1 MEVLSKKN
9 LTTIMPSFLSNL
21 ASKKIIL
28 ASASPRRQELLRGL
42 EIDFQV
48 KVFPIDESIPEE
60 IPAEFAAAFLSKRKA
75 DLFPVELEEDELL
88 ITADTLVIVGGKVMG
103 KPADEQEAFE
113 MLKSLSGATH
123 TVMTAVTLKDR
134 KTSITLEDEA
144 KVTFRFLEEDEIWHY
159 LKNYRP
165 FDKAG
170 SYGVQEWI
178 GFVGVSSI
186 TGSYFTVMGLPLH
199 LVYAQLKKWNPT

>member
-1 MEVLSKKN
+1 
-9 LTTIMPSFLSNL
+9 MPSFLTNL

-28 ASASPRRQELLRGL
+28 GSNSPRRQELLRGL
-42 EIDFQV
+42 ELDFEV
-48 KVFPIDESIPEE
+48 RVHPVEETIPTDL
-60 IPAEFAAAFLSKRKA
+60 PAEYAAAYLSKLKA
-75 DLFPVELEEDELL
+75 DAFPGELQENELL
-88 ITADTLVIVGGKVMG
+88 ITADTVVIDRGKVLG

-113 MLKSLSGATH
+113 MLKCLSGATH

-144 KVTFRFLEEDEIWHY
+144 QVTFRFLEEEEIWHY
-159 LKNYRP
+159 LKIYRP

-170 SYGVQEWI
+170 SYGIQEWI

-186 TGSYFTVMGLPLH
+186 TGSYFTVMGFPLH
-199 LVYAQLKKWNPT
+199 LVYAQLKKWI

>member
-1 MEVLSKKN
+1 
-9 LTTIMPSFLSNL
+9 MPSFLTNL

-28 ASASPRRQELLRGL
+28 GSNSPRRQELLRGL
-42 EIDFQV
+42 ELDFEV
-48 KVFPIDESIPEE
+48 RVHPVEENIPTDL
-60 IPAEFAAAFLSKRKA
+60 PAEYAAAYLSKLKA
-75 DLFPVELEEDELL
+75 DAFPGELQENELL
-88 ITADTLVIVGGKVMG
+88 ITADTVVIDRGKVLG

-113 MLKSLSGATH
+113 MLKCLSGATH

-144 KVTFRFLEEDEIWHY
+144 QVTFRFLEEEEIWHY

-170 SYGVQEWI
+170 SYGIQEWI

-186 TGSYFTVMGLPLH
+186 MGSYFTVMGFPLH
-199 LVYAQLKKWNPT
+199 LVYAQLKKWI

>member
-1 MEVLSKKN
+1 
-9 LTTIMPSFLSNL
+9 MPSFLTNL

-28 ASASPRRQELLRGL
+28 GSNSPRRQELLRGL
-42 EIDFQV
+42 ELDFEV
-48 KVFPIDESIPEE
+48 RVHPVEE
-60 IPAEFAAAFLSKRKA
+60 TIPADLPAQYAAAYLSKLKA
-75 DLFPVELEEDELL
+75 DAFPGELQENELL
-88 ITADTLVIVGGKVMG
+88 ITADTVVIDRGKVLG

-113 MLKSLSGATH
+113 MLKCLSGATH

-144 KVTFRFLEEDEIWHY
+144 QVTFRFLEEEEIWHY

-170 SYGVQEWI
+170 SYGIQEWI

-186 TGSYFTVMGLPLH
+186 TGSYFTVMGFPLH
-199 LVYAQLKKWNPT
+199 LVYAQLKKWVL

>member
-1 MEVLSKKN
+1 
-9 LTTIMPSFLSNL
+9 MPSFLTNL

-28 ASASPRRQELLRGL
+28 GSNSPRRQELLRGL
-42 EIDFQV
+42 ELDFEV
-48 KVFPIDESIPEE
+48 RVHPVEETIPTDL
-60 IPAEFAAAFLSKRKA
+60 PAEYAAAYLSKLKA
-75 DLFPVELEEDELL
+75 DAFPGELQENELL
-88 ITADTLVIVGGKVMG
+88 ITADTVVIDRGKVLG

-113 MLKSLSGATH
+113 MLKCLSGATH

-144 KVTFRFLEEDEIWHY
+144 QVTFRFLEEEEIWHY

-170 SYGVQEWI
+170 SYGIQEWI
-178 GFVGVSSI
+178 GFVGISSI
-186 TGSYFTVMGLPLH
+186 TGSYFTVMGFPLH
-199 LVYAQLKKWNPT
+199 LVYAQLKKWI

>member
-1 MEVLSKKN
+1 
-9 LTTIMPSFLSNL
+9 MPSFLTNL

-28 ASASPRRQELLRGL
+28 GSNSPRRQELLRGL
-42 EIDFQV
+42 ELDFEV
-48 KVFPIDESIPEE
+48 RVHPIEEAIPTDL
-60 IPAEFAAAFLSKRKA
+60 PAQYAAAYLSKLKA
-75 DLFPVELEEDELL
+75 DAFPGELQENELL
-88 ITADTLVIVGGKVMG
+88 ITADTVVIDRGKVMG
-103 KPADEQEAFE
+103 KPSDEQEAFE

-144 KVTFRFLEEDEIWHY
+144 EVTFRFLDEEEVWHY
-159 LKNYRP
+159 LKNYQP

-170 SYGVQEWI
+170 SYGIQEWI

-186 TGSYFTVMGLPLH
+186 TGSYFTVMGFPLH
-199 LVYAQLKKWNPT
+199 LVYAQLKKWV